1 MHTAMLVE
9 LEISYLQTPRP
20 RHNNYVQL
28 CNTHVAAC
36 GSKCACVYNTCSRTV
51 VPALSCALGAKWQVM
66 DAQTLVQALGNA
78 LDPNLRKQAEALLE
92 EVGRT
97 VWPSG
102 C

>member
-1 MHTAMLVE
+1 MRIHTLPHVE
-9 LEISYLQTPRP
+9 ASAHAYTTRVVLQF
-20 RHNNYVQL
+20 
-28 CNTHVAAC
+28 
-36 GSKCACVYNTCSRTV
+36 
-51 VPALSCALGAKWQVM
+51 VPALCCALGAKWLVM
-66 DAQTLVQALGNA
+66 DAQTLVQALGNT